1 MTSHPPAAEQD
12 LGSEDDDAESYA
24 LRVAWIE
31 MQSPMIIDGCTYNA
45 LCDIVSETHAAIGHD
60 ETHGAGKTCGVER
73 EEERGDDD
81 EHEAELMERGDDEH
95 QRRHERSRRHGAAG
109 AVAERCGRH
118 RRDNVGDE
126 RAQSVERE
134 EQGESHGKGTRP

>member
-45 LCDIVSETHAAIGHD
+45 LCDIVSETHATIGHD
-60 ETHGAGKTCGVER
+60 ETHGAAEACAVEG
-73 EEERGDDD
+73 EEEGSDDD
-81 EHEAELMERGDDEH
+81 EHEA
-95 QRRHERSRRHGAAG
+95 AF
-109 AVAERCGRH
+109 V
-118 RRDNVGDE
+118 
-126 RAQSVERE
+126 
-134 EQGESHGKGTRP
+134 